1 MQKTMKATIVE
12 GGVRGWVTHPQTAS
26 GTSAQC
32 CRSAGQTGWHSARTE
47 FLRSGGQR
55 LPSPWEST
63 PGCAE
68 INFSP

>member
-32 CRSAGQTGWHSARTE
+32 CRSAGSDRVALGTYRIPAERRPEIALALGIDTGVR
-47 FLRSGGQR
+47 
-55 LPSPWEST
+55 
-63 PGCAE
+63 
-68 INFSP
+68 